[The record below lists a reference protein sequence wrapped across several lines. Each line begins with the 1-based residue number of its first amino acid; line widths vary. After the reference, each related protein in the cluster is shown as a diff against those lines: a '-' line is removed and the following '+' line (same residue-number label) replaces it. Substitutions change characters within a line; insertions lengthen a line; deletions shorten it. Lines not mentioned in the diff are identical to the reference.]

1 MIVGSRHAHSRYR
14 GFTIVMATL
23 CLASSAY
30 AEGNEP
36 QADPHSGKTTEGV
49 APPVAPSQ
57 AVVSPPVQ
65 GSVPDQPTTQPFQG
79 AASPTRDGRDD
90 APVVALTHSA
100 FGTRANKIGAQAF
113 GFGQSAAQG
122 SEGGGGLMIH
132 GSPLDRLTLLAT
144 GQRYL
149 DGHFAPSASLA
160 YRLVGSLD
168 QSWALAAMGT
178 YKAEGFAEIE
188 GEVELGVLF
197 SMLQNRWHFDANAV
211 AGGGLEESEEFDAEA
226 KLRAGYDVTDW
237 LRVGAD
243 ARGRYR
249 LRGDKL
255 LAGERKGDFI
265 GGPQLIA
272 GWSRFYGSALIGAST
287 ADVASGVGAA
297 GWLAFGGV
305 VP

>member
-1 MIVGSRHAHSRYR
+1 
-14 GFTIVMATL
+14 
-23 CLASSAY
+23 LASSAY
-30 AEGNEP
+30 AEGSES
-36 QADPHSGKTTEGV
+36 QGDPHSGNPAEGV
-49 APPVAPSQ
+49 GAPVAAPGQ
-57 AVVSPPVQ
+57 AEVSPGGQ
-65 GSVPDQPTTQPFQG
+65 SSTTDRPTAHPFRG
-79 AASPTRDGRDD
+79 AALPTSDGRDD
-90 APVVALTHSA
+90 APVFALTHSA

-113 GFGQSAAQG
+113 GYGQSAADG
-122 SEGGGGLMIH
+122 SAGGGGLMIH
-132 GSPLDRLTLLAT
+132 GSPLDRLTLSVT
-144 GQRYL
+144 GQRHL
-149 DGHFAPSASLA
+149 DSRLAPSASVA

-197 SMLQNRWHFDANAV
+197 SIFQNRWHFDVNAV

-237 LRVGAD
+237 LRLGAD

-255 LAGERKGDFI
+255 LAGQRKGDVI
-265 GGPQLIA
+265 GGPQLIFS
-272 GWSRFYGSALIGAST
+272 WSRFYASALVGAST
-287 ADVASGVGAA
+287 VDVGSGVGAT
-297 GWLAFGGV
+297 GWLVFGGV